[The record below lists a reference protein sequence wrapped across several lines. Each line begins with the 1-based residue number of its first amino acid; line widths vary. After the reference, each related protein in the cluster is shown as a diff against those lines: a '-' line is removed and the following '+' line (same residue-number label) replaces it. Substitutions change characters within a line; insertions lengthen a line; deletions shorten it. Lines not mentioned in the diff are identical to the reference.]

1 MLFEDNFLYGA
12 QYHRPPNP
20 PADQHEYHLTR
31 IKNELGFNV
40 VKFRLQWNW
49 IERKRGVLEL
59 DEVERMFKLTDEL
72 GLGVIAEI
80 NLETAPYW
88 LEEKHPEARYINAH
102 GEAMELGPYDATQAG
117 GYPGLCF
124 HHKSVR
130 DEMARFLGLLI
141 NAIKHHKSLLAY
153 DCWNEPHLE
162 PAWQCNYWGDTGD
175 KLYCYCAES
184 YREFRVWLEKKYG
197 SIENLN
203 NTWARAYNNFNQL
216 TPPRRHGNYA
226 DWLDWMRFWFDTLGE
241 HMVFRYNA
249 IKAADPE
256 RMVLSHSGAVPP
268 FLPRATAYIHNW
280 KLAAGV
286 DAWGTSFAPKA
297 PDWRLADMSGVLDA
311 TRSAAAGKPWWVAE
325 MSGGCLYSRGFRNK
339 MPYTRPKDVRAWNWI
354 SAVSGAKGISYWCYL
369 TETTGP
375 EAGGFGLVPFSGEI
389 TERAKEASRQAKLL
403 NSVHS
408 VIKSYNPE
416 PQVAVLYD
424 PDNSSL
430 LFAMENTDELYSTS
444 FSGYVQA
451 IFESDV
457 CARYITYDT
466 FDEIREKVLIVPMC
480 ITLRADIA
488 EKIRKFVENGGVL
501 ISDTRMGLFDER
513 GYLQPIL
520 PSFGLNEVAGLRE
533 EESYCSDPSFKPSRN
548 ERWPDPIYNA
558 PDLALSSP
566 ICGNIATSEYLS
578 PLRLEGAR
586 SIAKYENLDVA
597 AHNNYGEG
605 EVWYFGTY
613 LGLSIRRGDKTSL
626 EAIKEIIKKNVS
638 PEATANVLR
647 PRIIDGEGR
656 RILCVFNDDPYSTH
670 SDTVKLRDKT
680 TRAVSLF
687 DGEEIILSEN
697 TITLEIDSDDVKVF
711 ELFDN

>member
-20 PADQHEYHLTR
+20 PADQHAYHLER
-31 IKNELGFNV
+31 IKNELDFNV

-49 IERKRGVLEL
+49 LERKRGELYL
-59 DEVERMFKLTDEL
+59 DEVEKMFRLADEL

-88 LEEKHPEARYINAH
+88 LEEKHPEARYVNAH
-102 GEAMELGPYDATQAG
+102 GVAMELGPYDATQSG

-124 HHKSVR
+124 HHKEVR
-130 DEMARFLGLLI
+130 DEMERFLSLLI

-175 KLYCYCAES
+175 KLYCYCDGS
-184 YREFRVWLEKKYG
+184 YREFRVWLQKKYG
-197 SIENLN
+197 SIEELN
-203 NTWARAYNNFNQL
+203 NVWGRAYNNFDQL

-226 DWLDWMRFWFDTLGE
+226 DWLDWMRFWYDTLGE

-249 IKAADPE
+249 IKAADPSRE
-256 RMVLSHSGAVPP
+256 VLSHSGAVPP

-286 DAWGTSFAPKA
+286 DVWGTSFAPKA

-339 MPYTRPKDVRAWNWI
+339 MPYTRPKDVRSWNWM
-354 SAVSGAKGISYWCYL
+354 SVVSGAKGISYWCYL

-389 TERAKEASRQAKLL
+389 TERAKEAARQSKLL
-403 NSVHS
+403 NEVHPI
-408 VIKSYNPE
+408 IKDYTPNPE
-416 PQVAVLYD
+416 VAVLYD
-424 PDNSSL
+424 PDNTSL
-430 LFAMENTDELYSTS
+430 LFAMENTDELYSSS
-444 FSGYVQA
+444 FMGYVRA
-451 IFESDV
+451 IFECDV
-457 CARYITYDT
+457 CAHYVTYDT
-466 FDEIREKVLIVPMC
+466 FDEISEKVLIVPMC
-480 ITLRADIA
+480 LTLRRDVA
-488 EKIRKFVENGGVL
+488 EKIRKFVENGGIL
-501 ISDTRMGLFDER
+501 ISDAKMGLFDER
-513 GYLQPIL
+513 GYLQPVI

-533 EESYCSDPSFKPSRN
+533 EESYCSDPSFKPAKN

-558 PDLALSSP
+558 PPLHISSP
-566 ICGNIATSEYLS
+566 LSCDIATSEYLS
-578 PLRLEGAR
+578 PLRLEGAEA
-586 SIAKYENLDVA
+586 IGHYENHTVA
-597 AHNNYGEG
+597 AHNKYGRG

-613 LGLSIRRGDKTSL
+613 VGISISRGDEASLRMVKEILKKYVTPKTSA
-626 EAIKEIIKKNVS
+626 E
-638 PEATANVLR
+638 VLR
-647 PRIIDGEGR
+647 PRIIEGADR
-656 RILCVFNDDPYSTH
+656 QLLCVFNDDPYAVHT
-670 SDTVKLRDKT
+670 DEIKLPCGVK
-680 TRAVSLF
+680 RAVSLF
-687 DGEEIILSEN
+687 DDEKIELTTPTFSL
-697 TITLEIDSDDVKVF
+697 TVDSDDVKVY
-711 ELFDN
+711 ELF